1 MSHTTDDHLGAPGEI
16 GVTQTASAVRAIRAA
31 SAHVEHLLARALE
44 AHELTTAQFS
54 VLEIMDEMTDDAIPC
69 SELGRRLHGPGPDV
83 TRLLDR
89 LESGGLVARDRDQK
103 DRRVVHTRITA
114 LGRTVLEKARPAV
127 RLAEE
132 QALADL
138 PVESRRI
145 LTSLLHDVQRRC
157 PGS

>member
-1 MSHTTDDHLGAPGEI
+1 MSHVVGNTSEF
-16 GVTQTASAVRAIRAA
+16 ASETSAAVRALRAA
-31 SAHVEHLLARALE
+31 SAHVEHMLARALE
-44 AHELTTAQFS
+44 AHELTAAQFS
-54 VLEIMDEMTDDAIPC
+54 VLEVMDEMTDDAIQC

-103 DRRVVHTRITA
+103 DRRVVHTRITE
-114 LGRTVLEKARPAV
+114 LGRSVLQKARPDV
-127 RLAEE
+127 RTAEE

-138 PVESRRI
+138 PTEARRH
-145 LTSLLHDVQRRC
+145 LTSLLQDVQRRC

>member
-1 MSHTTDDHLGAPGEI
+1 MDDRVVELNESSAEETTAG
-16 GVTQTASAVRAIRAA
+16 VRAIRAA

-44 AHELTTAQFS
+44 AHDLTTAQFS
-54 VLEIMDEMTDDAIPC
+54 VLEIMDGMTDDAIPC

-103 DRRVVHTRITA
+103 DRRVVHTRITD
-114 LGRTVLEKARPAV
+114 LGRSVLEKARPAV
-127 RLAEE
+127 RMAEA

-138 PVESRRI
+138 PVESRRM
-145 LTSLLHDVQRRC
+145 LTSLLQDVQRRC
-157 PGS
+157 PGA